1 MKRSFVVALVPA
13 FVSLVGCS
21 GKSKSAEMP
30 AADSAAVDSAA
41 MAAAT
46 DSIAKA
52 AGDSLA
58 NLVGDSA
65 TKKAMATPVPA
76 KTETGDYDK
85 AIRPKFKIDEKT
97 GKIDTIRRP

>member
-1 MKRSFVVALVPA
+1 MKRRFVVALAPA
-13 FVSLVGCS
+13 FVLLVACS
-21 GKSKSAEMP
+21 GKSKSAATT
-30 AADSAAVDSAA
+30 AADSATVDSAA
-41 MAAAT
+41 RATAT

-58 NLVGDSA
+58 KLVGDSA

-76 KTETGDYDK
+76 KVETGDYDK

>member
-1 MKRSFVVALVPA
+1 MKTRFVVSLAPA
-13 FVSLVGCS
+13 FVLLVSCS
-21 GKSKSAEMP
+21 GTSKSAATP
-30 AADSAAVDSAA
+30 ATDSAAVDSAA
-41 MAAAT
+41 AAAAT

-58 NLVGDSA
+58 KLVGDSA

-85 AIRPKFKIDEKT
+85 ANRPRFNIDEKT
-97 GKIDTIRRP
+97 GKIDTNKRP